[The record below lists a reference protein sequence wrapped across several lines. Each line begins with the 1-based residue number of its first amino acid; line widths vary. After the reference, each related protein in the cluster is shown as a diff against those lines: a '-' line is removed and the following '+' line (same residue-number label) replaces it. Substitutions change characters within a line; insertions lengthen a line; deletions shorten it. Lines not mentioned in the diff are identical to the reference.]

1 MSGLE
6 RNEHIN
12 AAKCQAHLDHFCDS
26 IVNIL
31 YWDTSLRHCCRVW
44 NCTKTLG
51 RLGGIDIWWYIFMY
65 MYPVGVFQGEWQH
78 VNSIKCAFVL
88 SSCGA
93 VVMEPQV
100 FPQVCGREIKETAIA
115 LCRTI
120 WMIWRLERRE
130 LESGHFM
137 PWFPSVLSKL
147 IAVEIMFFFAK
158 YCCDRGITVWRVY
171 MFCFAPH
178 CFGQV
183 FLGDLKP
190 LKHQGTTKTLNGNP
204 PLQVCPQNI
213 TFKCFVWF
221 ALNECIV
228 WAERMIT
235 TFDCGPD

>member
-1 MSGLE
+1 MPSAFGSFLWFN
-6 RNEHIN
+6 R
-12 AAKCQAHLDHFCDS
+12 
-26 IVNIL
+26 
-31 YWDTSLRHCCRVW
+31 
-44 NCTKTLG
+44 
-51 RLGGIDIWWYIFMY
+51 
-65 MYPVGVFQGEWQH
+65 QH
-78 VNSIKCAFVL
+78 FVL
-88 SSCGA
+88 GYFAQALLQNAWKVGWDRYMMIYYVHVSNGSVSRWVATCELNQMCFCFELLRGCCYGA
-93 VVMEPQV
+93 TSVPTSVRTGDQRNCHCTLQDHLNDLKAGASWVGKWPLH
-100 FPQVCGREIKETAIA
+100 A
-115 LCRTI
+115 LISISPFQTYCC
-120 WMIWRLERRE
+120 WNY
-130 LESGHFM
+130 
-137 PWFPSVLSKL
+137 V
-147 IAVEIMFFFAK
+147 FFAK